1 MDQLCP
7 LLSFYFCL
15 PYTDHNVLILF
26 SLHFSCS
33 RRVKKKKVQARNF
46 LAMQLTLTR
55 NCSTRQLALWGEG
68 PLSYFLNLQHLA
80 QCLLHIRSQKL
91 FVENDWMNSLLK
103 PFFLSLLQLRP
114 IFWLVFNGSVG
125 QMTYIYPQISIEYPL
140 ESGFQTLSDVRIM
153 ERVCSN
159 TDCWAPPT
167 EFLIQMIL
175 VGLENSH
182 FWQVLRWFQYTLKCP
197 EGAYF
202 GNHCPRFMLWFCVAD
217 TVCHSWEHSVI
228 D

>member
-103 PFFLSLLQLRP
+103 PFFCHYCNWGPYFDLSSMVLLVRWP
-114 IFWLVFNGSVG
+114 
-125 QMTYIYPQISIEYPL
+125 TSIHRYPL
-140 ESGFQTLSDVRIM
+140 SIPLKVVFKLYQMSESWRGFVQTQIAGPHPQSFWFRWSWWDLRIHISDKFSGD
-153 ERVCSN
+153 SN
-159 TDCWAPPT
+159 
-167 EFLIQMIL
+167 IL
-175 VGLENSH
+175 
-182 FWQVLRWFQYTLKCP
+182 
-197 EGAYF
+197 
-202 GNHCPRFMLWFCVAD
+202 
-217 TVCHSWEHSVI
+217 
-228 D
+228 